1 MPLSHRDIAKCWKSL
16 PLLFYPLKYAN
27 FKAMKFKTDIIH
39 IPFPCR
45 QCRAKLISHSVP
57 PEKTIPRTILG
68 KRKIWA
74 AATSMSSKRSCISL
88 MPRSF
93 VHVNE
98 EQKSKIVSIHAA
110 NVFCCQRGIDPL
122 QRCFKYYFFVR
133 RWHFILTDAPTPL
146 SHALLPKSFQRMHP
160 NARMCA
166 IPFTVFHTNII
177 LEVSIAVVPQLH
189 RLATPCRREI

>member
-1 MPLSHRDIAKCWKSL
+1 MPPSHHDVAKCWKSL

-27 FKAMKFKTDIIH
+27 FKSMKFKTDIIH

-74 AATSMSSKRSCISL
+74 AATNMSSKRSCISL

-93 VHVNE
+93 VHGNE
-98 EQKSKIVSIHAA
+98 EKQSKIVSIHAA
-110 NVFCCQRGIDPL
+110 NVFATNVA
-122 QRCFKYYFFVR
+122 Y
-133 RWHFILTDAPTPL
+133 
-146 SHALLPKSFQRMHP
+146 
-160 NARMCA
+160 
-166 IPFTVFHTNII
+166 IPFSDVLNVGFLYDADI
-177 LEVSIAVVPQLH
+177 LSL
-189 RLATPCRREI
+189 TFY